1 MYYVC
6 VPPSYASNFL
16 PFHRPALALY
26 FHEGSPLPVPMGR
39 GEGGGEGPEG
49 RWQPRDHQM
58 QREQQALGA
67 MDTAWMGQ
75 PMEVRGAEMQYHYQ
89 YAQCQQQHHGYHQQ
103 QEQQQLRQSEDC
115 VE

>member
-1 MYYVC
+1 
-6 VPPSYASNFL
+6 
-16 PFHRPALALY
+16 
-26 FHEGSPLPVPMGR
+26 
-39 GEGGGEGPEG
+39 
-49 RWQPRDHQM
+49 M

-75 PMEVRGAEMQYHYQ
+75 PMEVRDAETQYHYL